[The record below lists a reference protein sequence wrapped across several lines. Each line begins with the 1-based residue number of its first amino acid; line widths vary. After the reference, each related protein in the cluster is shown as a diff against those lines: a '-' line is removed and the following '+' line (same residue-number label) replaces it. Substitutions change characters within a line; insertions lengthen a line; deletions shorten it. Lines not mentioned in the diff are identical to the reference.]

1 MKFVAPLLLG
11 LSLNSHAVVSAEG
24 EKECKE
30 VEMINVSYYSMTS
43 VDENKKIA
51 AIYKEKVNALKDF
64 SKKHQLNDFKILSH
78 DISVNPNNYYQ
89 GSSELS
95 ISIYFESE
103 FDYALLDKIRDELNL
118 NNFSANRTIN
128 SICK

>member
-1 MKFVAPLLLG
+1 MKFVAPLFLG
-11 LSLNSHAVVSAEG
+11 LSLNSPAVISAEG

-30 VEMINVSYYSMTS
+30 VEMINVSYYSITS
-43 VDENKKIA
+43 VAENKKIG

-64 SKKHQLNDFKILSH
+64 SKKHQLNDFKILSQ
-78 DISVNPNNYYQ
+78 DVSISPNSYSQ
-89 GSSELS
+89 GSAELS
-95 ISIYFESE
+95 ISIYFESA

-118 NNFSANRTIN
+118 NNFSTSRSIN